1 MARAK
6 NAAGEDKLTERR
18 IGEKELLGI
27 DRPTPEEEEATA
39 RKLAERI
46 ELRRLFIVAQMENP
60 MFREWL
66 MEQLVALG
74 TFENAF
80 GAGPSGF
87 PDHMATQF
95 QLGRKAAGWDLW
107 TLFDNAAPEL
117 ASMMRRE
124 YGKSIRPTP

>member
-1 MARAK
+1 M
-6 NAAGEDKLTERR
+6 TERR
-18 IGEKELLGI
+18 IGERELLGI
-27 DRPTPEEEEATA
+27 ERLTPEEEAEAE

-74 TFENAF
+74 TFDNSF
-80 GAGPSGF
+80 GAGPTGF

-107 TLFDNAAPEL
+107 TIFDDATPEL
-117 ASMMRRE
+117 ASLMRRD
-124 YGKSIRPTP
+124 YGKPQT